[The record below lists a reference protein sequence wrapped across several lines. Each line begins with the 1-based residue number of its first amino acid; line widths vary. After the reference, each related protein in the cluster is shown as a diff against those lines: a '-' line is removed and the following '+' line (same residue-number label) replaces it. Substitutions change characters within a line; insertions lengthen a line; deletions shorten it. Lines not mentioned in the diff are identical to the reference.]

1 MTPFVGS
8 SESMWGANAA
18 RFDSRDAPSLPQPL
32 RDFEQGVVFMS
43 TVQKSIDVNVPV
55 RTTYN
60 QWTQF
65 EEFPRFMEGV
75 KSVHQLDDKRLHW
88 KTEIAGMEQ
97 DFDAI
102 IDQQVPDQ
110 RIAWHSTIGAKQG
123 GVVTFHRLG
132 DHKTRVM
139 LQMEYDPQGFV
150 EKAGDLVGA
159 VSMRIQG
166 DLERFKQFIE
176 ERGSETGGWRGAI
189 DR

>member
-1 MTPFVGS
+1 MS
-8 SESMWGANAA
+8 S
-18 RFDSRDAPSLPQPL
+18 
-32 RDFEQGVVFMS
+32 
-43 TVQKSIDVNVPV
+43 VQKSIDVNVPV
-55 RTTYN
+55 STAYN

-88 KTEIAGMEQ
+88 KTEVAGKEQ

-123 GVVTFHRLG
+123 GVVTFHRLDAG
-132 DHKTRVM
+132 KTRIM

-150 EKAGDLVGA
+150 EKTGDMMGA
-159 VSMRIQG
+159 VSRRVQG
-166 DLERFKQFIE
+166 DLERFKEFLE
-176 ERGSETGGWRGAI
+176 KRGGETGAWRGEI
-189 DR
+189 RR